1 MYYWISLVSL
11 IVFYV
16 IGVLVIFKY
25 NKKSKFV
32 NSVFSM
38 TIFLLYL
45 FCLVSIYLDVGFYD
59 WNFQNA
65 LPTGNMSPFMYTLVF
80 ISLVLPQNIK
90 KYVFSLVGLLS
101 FPMLCAGLISCI
113 GYIIRDYT
121 FHLTIFLDA
130 FIHVLLSIFGVYL
143 AKSKQIDFKNNKV
156 LIISGGLIL
165 LVANIMIIVNLIFKT
180 AFFGLSMY
188 GDHYIYNLVLVES
201 SIFNAIIYILGAV
214 IVLFIGYFY
223 QKILNKS
230 DKVLSSK

>member
-25 NKKSKFV
+25 NKKSKLV
-32 NSVFSM
+32 NSVFST

-65 LPTGNMSPFMYTLVF
+65 LPTGNVSPFMYTLVF

-143 AKSKQIDFKNNKV
+143 AKSKQIDFKSNKV

-165 LVANIMIIVNLIFKT
+165 LVANIMIILNLIFKT

>member
-1 MYYWISLVSL
+1 M
-11 IVFYV
+11 
-16 IGVLVIFKY
+16 IFKY
-25 NKKSKFV
+25 NKKYKLV
-32 NSVFSM
+32 NSVFSV

-65 LPTGNMSPFMYTLVF
+65 LPTGNVSPFMYTLVF

-165 LVANIMIIVNLIFKT
+165 LVANIMIILNLIFKT

-188 GDHYIYNLVLVES
+188 GDHYIY
-201 SIFNAIIYILGAV
+201 IIW
-214 IVLFIGYFY
+214 F
-223 QKILNKS
+223 
-230 DKVLSSK
+230 

>member
-1 MYYWISLVSL
+1 MYYWISLVLL

-25 NKKSKFV
+25 NKKSKLV

-65 LPTGNMSPFMYTLVF
+65 LPTGNVSPFMYTLVF

-156 LIISGGLIL
+156 IIISCGLIL
-165 LVANIMIIVNLIFKT
+165 LVANIMIILNLIFKT

-188 GDHYIYNLVLVES
+188 GDHHIYNLVLVE
-201 SIFNAIIYILGAV
+201 
-214 IVLFIGYFY
+214 
-223 QKILNKS
+223 KS
-230 DKVLSSK
+230 